1 MSLEEKFKQAV
12 EQSKEFAQK
21 PSNEVLLKIYAL
33 YKQAT
38 EGDVQGEKPGGFD
51 FKAAAK
57 YNAWESLKGKSPDEA
72 MREYITFID
81 ELSR

>member
-12 EQSKEFAQK
+12 EQSKELAQK

-51 FKAAAK
+51 FKSAAK

>member
-12 EQSKEFAQK
+12 EQSKELAQK

-72 MREYITFID
+72 IREYITLID